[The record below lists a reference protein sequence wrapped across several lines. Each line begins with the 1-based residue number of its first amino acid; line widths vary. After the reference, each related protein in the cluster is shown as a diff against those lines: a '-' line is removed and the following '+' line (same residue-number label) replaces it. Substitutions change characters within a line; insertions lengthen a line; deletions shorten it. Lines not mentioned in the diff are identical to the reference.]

1 MIENAIGT
9 TNNDA
14 DSENENKEDGNEH
27 RSRNISH
34 EHKNRTTERENGSI
48 TREKKIFLKESNK
61 ILKFHSQTNKRNM
74 HCTAKVELAN
84 LLEKMAHIAIL
95 NTKLQII
102 YQVYKHGLMI
112 LRTYLT

>member
-1 MIENAIGT
+1 MQLALPIMKLIAKMKTKKMAMNIEA
-9 TNNDA
+9 
-14 DSENENKEDGNEH
+14 E
-27 RSRNISH
+27 ISH
-34 EHKNRTTERENGSI
+34 MNIKIELLSVKMEALAVKKKNFF
-48 TREKKIFLKESNK
+48 KYSNK
-61 ILKFHSQTNKRNM
+61 ILKFHSQTDKRNM

>member
-1 MIENAIGT
+1 MNIEA
-9 TNNDA
+9 
-14 DSENENKEDGNEH
+14 E
-27 RSRNISH
+27 ISH
-34 EHKNRTTERENGSI
+34 MNIKIELLSVKMEALPVK
-48 TREKKIFLKESNK
+48 KKIFLKESNK